1 MRWVWGIL
9 GEEVVM
15 LPWVVQ
21 QHGGHGHC
29 KTGCGYCRG
38 CRSHNLG
45 RDGRKLLRKVA
56 GKGTALI
63 AFKVNKGREELGDF
77 FAAFREKGGKK
88 SEEKVKSC
96 SGSCHTAKPLRS

>member
-1 MRWVWGIL
+1 
-9 GEEVVM
+9 M

-21 QHGGHGHC
+21 QHGGHGC
-29 KTGCGYCRG
+29 CETGCGYCRG
-38 CRSHNLG
+38 CRRDDLG

-77 FAAFREKGGKK
+77 FAAFREKGGGKIK
-88 SEEKVKSC
+88 GEGEIL
-96 SGSCHTAKPLRS
+96 LRVMSHSRASAELDVL